1 MNNRRGLVGK
11 LVGVIILILA
21 IGAILFVVPIP
32 HTVSYNISKEIPAGK
47 EYDFSLDIPK
57 GSTVY
62 INLSV
67 SGGVNTI
74 FFNIVSP
81 NGSVTRI
88 GLVNSMSYQFTSY
101 GGDYTFQINN
111 GISLFTKNVT
121 GTMVIHED
129 TPLLSYDTLAQK
141 I

>member
-21 IGAILFVVPIP
+21 IGAVLFVVPIP
-32 HTVSYNISKEIPAGK
+32 HRVSYNISKEIPAGN

-57 GSTVY
+57 GSTVC
-62 INLSV
+62 INLRI
-67 SGGVNTI
+67 SGGLNTI

-88 GLVNSMSYQFTSY
+88 GLVNSISYQFTYY

-111 GISLFTKNVT
+111 GISLFAKNVT
-121 GTMVIHED
+121 GTIVIHED
-129 TPLLSYDTLAQK
+129 TPLLSYDTLTRK